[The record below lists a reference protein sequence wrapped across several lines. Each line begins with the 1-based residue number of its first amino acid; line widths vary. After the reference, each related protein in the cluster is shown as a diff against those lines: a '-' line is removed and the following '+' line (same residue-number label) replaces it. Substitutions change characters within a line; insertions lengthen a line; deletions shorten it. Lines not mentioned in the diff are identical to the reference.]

1 MKLLLTKK
9 YLKTVLLSLCIFSTA
24 NALEFR
30 PLVQFEFPTDVTIK
44 KNVEDVKEE
53 REWHSD
59 YVIVGGAEML
69 FLAEFAPIRYA
80 FGLGFKSA
88 QKDNGHTITPAFLP
102 IWGRISFGAYHKEWP
117 VIPYLTTRVG
127 TMAPLTG
134 DGSWWER
141 PFHYFANVGVGI
153 LLPYNFG
160 LEVNYNYSSV
170 RKSFSDQD
178 TMFRVSAGRLGL
190 QLSVGFELTH
200 ERKNKV
206 E

>member
-1 MKLLLTKK
+1 MKSFIKK
-9 YLKTVLLSLCIFSTA
+9 YIQTVLFTLCIVSTA

-30 PLVQFEFPTDVTIK
+30 PLVQYEFPTDVTVK
-44 KNVEDVKEE
+44 KDVEDVKEE
-53 REWHSD
+53 REWNSD
-59 YVIVGGAEML
+59 FVIVGGFEML

-88 QKDNGHTITPAFLP
+88 QKEDSHEITPAFLP
-102 IWGRISFGAYHKEWP
+102 VWGRISFGAYHKEWP
-117 VIPYLTTRVG
+117 VTPYVTTRVG
-127 TMAPLTG
+127 TMAPLTN

-153 LLPYNFG
+153 LLPYHFG

-170 RKSFSDQD
+170 RKSFSDRD

>member
-1 MKLLLTKK
+1 MKSFIKK
-9 YLKTVLLSLCIFSTA
+9 YVQTVLYTLCIISTA
-24 NALEFR
+24 YALEFR
-30 PLVQFEFPTDVTIK
+30 PLVQYEFPTDVTVK
-44 KNVEDVKEE
+44 KDVEDVKEE

-59 YVIVGGAEML
+59 FVIVGGFEML

-88 QKDNGHTITPAFLP
+88 QKEDSHEITPAFLP
-102 IWGRISFGAYHKEWP
+102 VWGRISFGAYHKEWP
-117 VIPYLTTRVG
+117 VTPYVTTRVG
-127 TMAPLTG
+127 TMAPLTN

-153 LLPYNFG
+153 LLPYHFG

-170 RKSFSDQD
+170 RKSFSDRD

>member
-1 MKLLLTKK
+1 MKSFIKK
-9 YLKTVLLSLCIFSTA
+9 YIQTVLFTLCIVSTS

-30 PLVQFEFPTDVTIK
+30 PLVQYEFSTDVTVK
-44 KNVEDVKEE
+44 KDVEDVKEE
-53 REWHSD
+53 REWNSD
-59 YVIVGGAEML
+59 FVIVGGFEML

-88 QKDNGHTITPAFLP
+88 QKEDNHEITPAFLP
-102 IWGRISFGAYHKEWP
+102 VWGRISFGAYHKEWP
-117 VIPYLTTRVG
+117 VTPYVTTRVG
-127 TMAPLTG
+127 TMAPLTN

-153 LLPYNFG
+153 LLPYHFG

-170 RKSFSDQD
+170 RKSFSDRD

-200 ERKNKV
+200 ERKNKL

>member
-1 MKLLLTKK
+1 MKSFIKK
-9 YLKTVLLSLCIFSTA
+9 YIQTVLFTLCIVSTS

-30 PLVQFEFPTDVTIK
+30 PLVQYEFPTDVTVK
-44 KNVEDVKEE
+44 KDVENVKEE
-53 REWHSD
+53 REWNSD
-59 YVIVGGAEML
+59 FVIVGGFEML

-88 QKDNGHTITPAFLP
+88 QKEDSHEITPAFLP
-102 IWGRISFGAYHKEWP
+102 VWGRISFGAYHKEWS
-117 VIPYLTTRVG
+117 VIPYVTTRVG
-127 TMAPLTG
+127 TMAPLTN

-153 LLPYNFG
+153 LLPYHFG

-170 RKSFSDQD
+170 RKSFSDRD

>member
-1 MKLLLTKK
+1 MKSFIKK
-9 YLKTVLLSLCIFSTA
+9 YIQTVLFTLCIVSTA

-30 PLVQFEFPTDVTIK
+30 PLVQYEFPTDVTVK
-44 KNVEDVKEE
+44 KDVEDVKEE
-53 REWHSD
+53 REWNSD
-59 YVIVGGAEML
+59 FVIVGGFEML

-88 QKDNGHTITPAFLP
+88 QKEDSHEITPAFLP
-102 IWGRISFGAYHKEWP
+102 VWGRISFGAYHKEWS
-117 VIPYLTTRVG
+117 VIPYVTTRVG
-127 TMAPLTG
+127 TMAPLTN

-153 LLPYNFG
+153 LLPYHFG

-170 RKSFSDQD
+170 RKSFSDRD

>member
-1 MKLLLTKK
+1 MKSFIKK
-9 YLKTVLLSLCIFSTA
+9 YIQTVLFTLCIVSTS

-30 PLVQFEFPTDVTIK
+30 PLVQYEFPTDVTVK
-44 KNVEDVKEE
+44 KDVEDVKEE
-53 REWHSD
+53 REWNSD
-59 YVIVGGAEML
+59 FVIVGGFEML

-88 QKDNGHTITPAFLP
+88 QKEDSHEITPAFLP
-102 IWGRISFGAYHKEWP
+102 VWGRISFGAYHKEWS
-117 VIPYLTTRVG
+117 VIPYVTTRVG
-127 TMAPLTG
+127 TMAPLTN

-153 LLPYNFG
+153 LLPYHFG

-170 RKSFSDQD
+170 RKSFSDRD